1 MRSLYQQN
9 TRWSS
14 VFFFSKLRMIKMIL
28 LQVIFLL
35 SCSFIIAIIGTKS
48 SPNRTDIMIII
59 SRFEEGVDHLSW
71 LKDYPHIIYNRGPA
85 IVPPDS
91 NASDASLHSLR
102 TVDVLDNVGRESFI
116 YLSHIVHRYHKLHEI
131 NIFSQ
136 AEQRVPT
143 VPSYDDN
150 CFKKDVEDLVVI
162 HILSAII
169 ALKRSIYNI
178 ISMCFKICYMIKFTD
193 MYTHT

>member
-1 MRSLYQQN
+1 
-9 TRWSS
+9 
-14 VFFFSKLRMIKMIL
+14 MIL
-28 LQVIFLL
+28 LHVILLL
-35 SCSFIIAIIGTKS
+35 SCSFTIAIGTKN

-116 YLSHIVHRYHKLHEI
+116 YLSHIVHRYNKLHEI

-143 VPSYDDN
+143 VPWYNDN
-150 CFKKDVEDLVVI
+150 FFKKDVEDLVVM
-162 HILSAII
+162 HKLTAII
-169 ALKRSIYNI
+169 ALKRSTC
-178 ISMCFKICYMIKFTD
+178 M
-193 MYTHT
+193 

>member
-1 MRSLYQQN
+1 
-9 TRWSS
+9 
-14 VFFFSKLRMIKMIL
+14 
-28 LQVIFLL
+28 
-35 SCSFIIAIIGTKS
+35 
-48 SPNRTDIMIII
+48 MIII

-91 NASDASLHSLR
+91 NASDANLHSLR

-150 CFKKDVEDLVVI
+150 CFKKDVEDLVAGNIAFVPENDGFLFLI
-162 HILSAII
+162 PACEHAYNLIYAKYFEKRYGESVSLFSSGFKDLLNYESANPIRFTPTALFAVRKETILRNPREYYINLARTMS
-169 ALKRSIYNI
+169 
-178 ISMCFKICYMIKFTD
+178 
-193 MYTHT
+193 